1 MSLNNMDFIQGE
13 NFIKLANN
21 ENIYYSH
28 THDVNS
34 FFKTIN
40 FNHDFILISH
50 NSDGSVTNNPV
61 SNYDADI
68 RNAPKNLKKWYAQ
81 NVNVIDE
88 RVESI
93 PNGLENSKWFPEI
106 KKIEKLKNIINYP
119 KNIINL
125 VYLNLNILNNPK
137 VRQPIYDM
145 LTEIPYVTTHYG
157 RNGISYDTYLTN
169 LYNHKFMICPKG
181 NGIDV
186 HQPWESLYVNTI
198 PIQKKNINNSNWGE
212 LPICWLD
219 EWDQLLD
226 EDFLN
231 SEYERITNN
240 LFDKSKIYFDYW
252 ENKIKKSI

>member
-93 PNGLENSKWFPEI
+93 PIGLEN
-106 KKIEKLKNIINYP
+106 
-119 KNIINL
+119 
-125 VYLNLNILNNPK
+125 
-137 VRQPIYDM
+137 
-145 LTEIPYVTTHYG
+145 
-157 RNGISYDTYLTN
+157 
-169 LYNHKFMICPKG
+169 
-181 NGIDV
+181 
-186 HQPWESLYVNTI
+186 
-198 PIQKKNINNSNWGE
+198 
-212 LPICWLD
+212 
-219 EWDQLLD
+219 
-226 EDFLN
+226 
-231 SEYERITNN
+231 
-240 LFDKSKIYFDYW
+240 
-252 ENKIKKSI
+252 